1 MAFEAYLLQGTVPR
15 SAARRLTYLLSG
27 ILHGAAV
34 LIAVAY
40 SFWHVEEVKPP
51 AVTVTFIS
59 AAAAPPPPPPPAA
72 LGGGSLAIKHRAAL
86 ARPKADAAPKTP
98 PLLQPKVEPVVESPV
113 PALRVEEAS
122 KEGSKEASKEA
133 TTPSSVVGQAGPGHA
148 GASAGIAG
156 GVKGGVPG
164 GSGTTP
170 SAAATFLPPFL
181 GARQKLSGGEPEFP
195 AYLRTPG
202 ARYKAIVKVCVGTSG
217 AVESV
222 TVLKRA
228 HPILDQNVITK
239 LKQTWRFKPWT
250 VNGAA
255 VPFCYS
261 ANFEFTIE

>member
-59 AAAAPPPPPPPAA
+59 AAAAPPPPPPPPA
-72 LGGGSLAIKHRAAL
+72 LGGASLAIKHRAAL
-86 ARPKADAAPKTP
+86 TRPKADAAPRTP
-98 PLLQPKVEPVVESPV
+98 PLLQPQVEPVVETPV
-113 PALRVEEAS
+113 PAPREVVQEA
-122 KEGSKEASKEA
+122 SKEASKEA
-133 TTPSSVVGQAGPGHA
+133 TPSSVVGQAGPGKA
-148 GASAGIAG
+148 GARMGTAG

-164 GSGTTP
+164 GSGTTL
-170 SAAATFLPPFL
+170 SSAATFLPPFL
-181 GARQKLSGGEPEFP
+181 GARQKLSGLDPDFP

-202 ARYKAIVKVCVGTSG
+202 ARYKAIVKICVGTSG

>member
-1 MAFEAYLLQGTVPR
+1 MAFEAYLLQSTAPR

-27 ILHGAAV
+27 ILHGVAV
-34 LIAVAY
+34 LMAVAY

-59 AAAAPPPPPPPAA
+59 AAAAPPPPPPPPA
-72 LGGGSLAIKHRAAL
+72 LGGASLAIKHRAAL
-86 ARPKADAAPKTP
+86 TRPKADAASQTP
-98 PLLQPKVEPVVESPV
+98 PLLQPKVEPMDETPV
-113 PALRVEEAS
+113 PAPKEVVQEAS
-122 KEGSKEASKEA
+122 QEPSKEAA
-133 TTPSSVVGQAGPGHA
+133 PSSVVGQAGSGKA
-148 GASAGIAG
+148 GASTGIASGVRG
-156 GVKGGVPG
+156 GVSGS
-164 GSGTTP
+164 SGTTP
-170 SAAATFLPPFL
+170 SSAATFLPPFL
-181 GARQKLSGGEPEFP
+181 GARQKLSGLDPDFP

-228 HPILDQNVITK
+228 HPVIDQNLITT
-239 LKQTWRFKPWT
+239 LKQTWRYKPWT

-261 ANFEFTIE
+261 PNFEFTIE